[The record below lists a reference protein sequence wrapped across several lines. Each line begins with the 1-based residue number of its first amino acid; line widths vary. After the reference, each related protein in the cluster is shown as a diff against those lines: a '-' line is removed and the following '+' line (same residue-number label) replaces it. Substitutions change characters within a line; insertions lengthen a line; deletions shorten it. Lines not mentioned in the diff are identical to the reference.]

1 MLNKKKSNGYI
12 FFILIPIF
20 MLIASFIYDN
30 AVKVGIEKKYH
41 NDSENIIKEVLT
53 NSYPNKEEIVK
64 NFYEDKNLEIEQLNV
79 TYKND
84 ILYVY
89 NVHAYYAFFGRIF
102 GINKYRT
109 EVNLKG
115 YIKNNEIIIEDVKEG

>member
-1 MLNKKKSNGYI
+1 MPNKKKSNGYI

-30 AVKVGIEKKYH
+30 AIKVGIEKKYYS
-41 NDSENIIKEVLT
+41 DSENIIKEVLT

-64 NFYEDKNLEIEQLNV
+64 NLYEDKNLEIEQLNV
-79 TYKND
+79 TYKNN
-84 ILYVY
+84 IIYVY
-89 NVHAYYAFFGRIF
+89 NVHSYSAFFGRIF